1 MKLVRLLDRLR
12 AIYPDRDREQLLAH
26 VLCGDVS
33 VDGECTCDPRRT
45 VRADA
50 PVSIST
56 RRYVG
61 RGALKLEHAIERWSL
76 PVSDSVFLDAGA
88 STGGFT
94 DCLLQHG
101 ASLVHAV
108 DVGWNQLDY
117 RLRSDPRVIPLERTN
132 IMDIHRLDPAPV
144 AATVDL
150 SFRSLR
156 GAASHVFDLV
166 GRRWAV
172 LLLKP
177 QFEWGNAP
185 QAFDGTVPD
194 VALPDILMRTLD
206 ALAEEG
212 LPLADLCESPIRGR
226 KGNREF
232 LLLVR
237 DDVSSST
244 RDLLVS
250 RALAGG

>member
-1 MKLVRLLDRLR
+1 MKLVRLLDRLCTSH
-12 AIYPDRDREQLLAH
+12 PDREREELLAH

-33 VDGECTCDPRRT
+33 VNGECTRDPRRKIP
-45 VRADA
+45 ADA
-50 PVSIST
+50 HVAISA

-76 PVSDSVFLDAGA
+76 PVSGNVFLDAGA
-88 STGGFT
+88 SNGGFT

-101 ASLVHAV
+101 ARIVHAV

-117 RLRSDPRVIPLERTN
+117 RLRSDPRVRAHERTN
-132 IMDIHRLDPAPV
+132 IMDVRRLDPPPV
-144 AATVDL
+144 AAAVDL

-156 GAASHVFDLV
+156 GAASHVFGLV

-177 QFEWGNAP
+177 QFEWGDAP
-185 QAFDGTVPD
+185 DAFDGTVPGS
-194 VALPDILMRTLD
+194 ALPDILARTLG
-206 ALAEEG
+206 ALANEA

-237 DDVSSST
+237 NDEAIPRIDV
-244 RDLLVS
+244 LVEQ
-250 RALAGG
+250 ALGFD